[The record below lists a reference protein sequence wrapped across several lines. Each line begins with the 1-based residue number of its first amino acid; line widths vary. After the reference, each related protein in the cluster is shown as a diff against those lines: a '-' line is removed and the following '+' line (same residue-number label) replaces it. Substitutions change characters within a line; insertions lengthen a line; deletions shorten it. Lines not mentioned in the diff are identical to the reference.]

1 MLVFLLDFA
10 ACGNR
15 KALRLR
21 AQGVPPVN
29 DKPECRKQR
38 SECRMIQWSH
48 RRASASK
55 SEDFLEV
62 VGLQTTFP
70 TARLEGELVVLL
82 AKDG

>member
-1 MLVFLLDFA
+1 
-10 ACGNR
+10 
-15 KALRLR
+15 
-21 AQGVPPVN
+21 
-29 DKPECRKQR
+29 
-38 SECRMIQWSH
+38 MIQWSH

-55 SEDFLEV
+55 SENFLEV